1 MLLLPILASG
11 NSARPELVEGRA
23 AFMLRQAQDERGTVR
38 ISRRWRGLVRA
49 LASFGLLGVMLSGCA
64 EEVRQVRTPARELYN
79 QAIIAQE
86 DGLATEAEKQ
96 LQTLIDEHPSTRLAT
111 LAHLKV
117 GDLNFERRKWE
128 EAEAGYRA
136 FLALNPRS
144 HLTPY
149 VLNRLIAVN
158 YERNAYGIFFPA
170 REYDRNMEPNRTIL
184 REYQRFYLL
193 YPQSP
198 YLEEVTD
205 YQRKARADLAE
216 HEFLVGEWYFGQEA
230 YGSAISRY
238 RHLLRN
244 YPEFPRSAAVAQ
256 RLIEAYRRNQQP
268 KDAEELEQ
276 VVQFLKSRNLLT
288 SSES

>member
-1 MLLLPILASG
+1 MRIIIPCLLLVI
-11 NSARPELVEGRA
+11 
-23 AFMLRQAQDERGTVR
+23 
-38 ISRRWRGLVRA
+38 W
-49 LASFGLLGVMLSGCA
+49 LSGCA

-117 GDLNFERRKWE
+117 GDINFERRKWE

-158 YERNAYGIFFPA
+158 YERNAYGIFFPS
-170 REYDRNMEPNRTIL
+170 REYDRNMEPNRIIL

>member
-1 MLLLPILASG
+1 MRFLPPWT
-11 NSARPELVEGRA
+11 NRKH
-23 AFMLRQAQDERGTVR
+23 
-38 ISRRWRGLVRA
+38 
-49 LASFGLLGVMLSGCA
+49 GLLFTVYCSLFTVLLSGCA
-64 EEVRQVRTPARELYN
+64 EEVRQVRIPARELYN
-79 QAIIAQE
+79 QAIIAEE
-86 DGLATEAEKQ
+86 DGLVTEAEKQ
-96 LQTLIDEHPSTRLAT
+96 LQTLIGEHPSTRLAT

-128 EAEAGYRA
+128 EAETAYRA
-136 FLALNPRS
+136 FLTLNPRS

-149 VLNRLIAVN
+149 VLNRLIALN
-158 YERNAYGIFFPA
+158 YERNAYGLFFPA

-198 YLEEVTD
+198 YLEAVTD

-216 HEFLVGEWYFGQEA
+216 HELLVGEWYFGQEA

-244 YPEFPRSAAVAQ
+244 YPEFPRTATVAQ
-256 RLIEAYRRNQQP
+256 RLIEAYHRNQQP
-268 KDAEELEQ
+268 KAAAELEQ
-276 VVQFLKSRNLLT
+276 VVQFLKSQNLL
-288 SSES
+288 SQSGS